1 MNPPRD
7 DLVLV
12 NFICSTISQQAN
24 ASGKTGEFSPEQ
36 RAEFAKVIRQLN
48 QAVKHAAEMDT
59 WWQLKYFWNVH
70 PETWGKISPQFDHCA
85 SIFQMGWF
93 NQPTAKRQPGYDRE
107 YRVDS
112 KASTFEESFCTSSG
126 QFDDVRAHF
135 DGTKQASR
143 MEGEEFLEE

>member
-1 MNPPRD
+1 
-7 DLVLV
+7 
-12 NFICSTISQQAN
+12 
-24 ASGKTGEFSPEQ
+24 
-36 RAEFAKVIRQLN
+36 
-48 QAVKHAAEMDT
+48 MDT
-59 WWQLKYFWNVH
+59 WWLTQIFLECSPRNL
-70 PETWGKISPQFDHCA
+70 GKISPQFDDCA
-85 SIFQMGWF
+85 SIFQMGWLAH
-93 NQPTAKRQPGYDRE
+93 QPTAKRQPGYDRE